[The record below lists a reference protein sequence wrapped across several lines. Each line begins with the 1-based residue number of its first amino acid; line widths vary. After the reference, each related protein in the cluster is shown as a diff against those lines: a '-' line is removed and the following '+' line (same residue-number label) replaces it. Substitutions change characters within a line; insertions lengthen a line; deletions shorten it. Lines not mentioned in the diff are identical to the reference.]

1 MRERINEFKI
11 VQKDKQV
18 LQNIKIRASLKQQDL
33 LMNVL

>member
-18 LQNIKIRASLKQQDL
+18 LQNIKIRASLKQLDL